1 MEVQIMSFKVL
12 LTESISSQGIDLLKK
27 NVEVQIAPSP
37 LLNDLMPL
45 IADADALLIRSSQA
59 GEALLKEG
67 RKLKVVAR
75 HGIGVDNIDLDAAT
89 RLGIKVVNTPTANT
103 NAVAE
108 HSLWAIMHCARNFN
122 KVEKAFRRGDFC
134 VPGSLPGL
142 VQKFGYATLEL
153 GNKVLGLVGM
163 GRIATRL
170 AHMAGIGMGMRV
182 KSYDPLVTDD
192 IFTAAGVERVGDLAS
207 LLKDADFISL
217 HVPHLKET
225 HHLIGA
231 KELALMKPGAFLINA
246 ARGGVVDES
255 ALYVALK
262 EMKLAGAALDVY
274 EKEPPDKE
282 LPFFGLEN
290 VLVTPH
296 SAAMTDLALINMAID
311 SAEGIL
317 DVLAGRMP
325 KYLVNPQVLEV
336 TG

>member
-1 MEVQIMSFKVL
+1 MSFKVL

-45 IADADALLIRSSQA
+45 ITDADALLIRSSQA

-108 HSLWAIMHCARNFN
+108 HALWAIMHCARNFN

-182 KSYDPLVTDD
+182 KSYDPLVADD

-246 ARGGVVDES
+246 ARGGVVDEN

-325 KYLVNPQVLEV
+325 KYLVNPQVLKV